1 MCIRD
6 RSWRDVSAIV
16 FGGAGS
22 IAGHAAAVTAALGN
36 TIRWWA
42 PGIMPRC
49 MAPGAFGCYTFFLIL
64 QWEKFPGVYILKALP
79 VYDIISV
86 YRLDVYKR
94 QVQNSENLVSL
105 YTVYLCAFRTVSE
118 YQGKGYFSKLF
129 QYMIDD
135 LRKRG
140 FRRATLGVETDERK
154 NREIYRH
161 YGFTQYIK
169 QAAEVYPD
177 GSMIQVDYYAK
188 NL

>member
-1 MCIRD
+1 MD
-6 RSWRDVSAIV
+6 NKSQKRSYGVKDQYCADFLCRVPTIEDMEKKWDYEISNAEDPENWIAWKKKYISY
-16 FGGAGS
+16 FQNKYS
-22 IAGHAAAVTAALGN
+22 IPYYGFLNGKIICEATAMLN
-36 TIRWWA
+36 
-42 PGIMPRC
+42 P
-49 MAPGAFGCYTFFLIL
+49 
-64 QWEKFPGVYILKALP
+64 
-79 VYDIISV
+79 DI
-86 YRLDVYKR
+86 
-94 QVQNSENLVSL
+94 VQNSENLVSL